1 MDKLL
6 QMVKETNTGYW
17 NDSCHLEE
25 LKYAIDRGATG
36 ATTNPAIATNVLKQ
50 DFKRYEEFIKDT
62 VASQHTATEDQLAW
76 MVVEHMGVM
85 GAKLLE
91 SVFDPAKG
99 TGRLSLQTNPKYFRN
114 AEELTSQSVYFSSL
128 AKNIQVKIPVT
139 EAGVQAI
146 EESTYKGVSIN
157 ATVSFALSQAI
168 AAAEAVERGLERRKK
183 EKLSTD
189 GINSVITILGGRIDD
204 WLKIAIPRE
213 NQVIE
218 PLAYELAGIAVIKKA
233 HKIFTER
240 GFKSKILCA
249 ACRNLAHVS
258 DLMGGGI
265 LHTLPYKW
273 QVMYNNSHMEIK
285 ETISDPIPNRIIEQL
300 MEFDEFKKAYME
312 DGLTLK
318 EFSSYG
324 PSLIIL
330 KQFFEGYDDLLKV
343 IRPFL
348 IMEP

>member
-1 MDKLL
+1 
-6 QMVKETNTGYW
+6 
-17 NDSCHLEE
+17 
-25 LKYAIDRGATG
+25 
-36 ATTNPAIATNVLKQ
+36 
-50 DFKRYEEFIKDT
+50 
-62 VASQHTATEDQLAW
+62 
-76 MVVEHMGVM
+76 MGVM

-91 SVFDPAKG
+91 PVFDPIKG
-99 TGRLSLQTNPKYFRN
+99 SGRLSLQTSPKYFRN
-114 AEELTSQSVYFSSL
+114 AEELTAQSLYFSSL

-139 EAGVQAI
+139 EAGVKAI
-146 EESTYKGVSIN
+146 EESTYRGVSIN

-168 AAAEAVERGLERRKK
+168 AAAEAVERGLERRRK
-183 EKLSTD
+183 ENLSTD

-213 NQVIE
+213 KKAIE

-233 HKIFTER
+233 HMIFAKR

-258 DLMGGGI
+258 DLMGGDI

-273 QVMYNNSHMEIK
+273 QVMYNNSNMEIK
-285 ETISDPIPNRIIEQL
+285 ETVGNAIPDQIIEQL

-312 DGLTLK
+312 DGLTVK
-318 EFSSYG
+318 EFATYG

-330 KQFFEGYDDLLKV
+330 KQFFDLLKV